1 MFNYYR
7 FIKSKYSTVADVLA
21 QQAKQ
26 ENLAIRIVEGFDGDD
41 HDRNRITVVVMYDV
55 IIDIYKG

>member
-7 FIKSKYSTVADVLA
+7 FIKSKYSTVTEVLA
-21 QQAKQ
+21 EQAKQ
-26 ENLAIRIVEGFDGDD
+26 DNLSIRVIDKFDGDD
-41 HDRNRITVVVMYDV
+41 NDKNRITIVVMHDV